1 MSLILPAEIIFKAS
15 QAKHF
20 VIVRAIQ
27 HGNVCLRGA
36 AGEEFCCI
44 YLRDIHY
51 ESACM
56 RGAAGDF
63 FVIVRAIQYRNAC
76 LRGAAGENSGF
87 RRPSK
92 QISHL

>member
-1 MSLILPAEIIFKAS
+1 MALILPAEIIFKLKAS

-44 YLRDIHY
+44 YLRDIIQY

-63 FVIVRAIQYRNAC
+63 
-76 LRGAAGENSGF
+76 L
-87 RRPSK
+87 
-92 QISHL
+92 